1 MTTPAVVRQTQSTFV
16 TPQSVTTST
25 QTTASITSVHQLKVD
40 GQANAVNYQD
50 QGTAKSVAAASA
62 QLTLEPGATYTLN
75 AEGSINKGSG
85 VHVSPTDP
93 QRGRPNQTRLQIQL
107 KRPDGSIESRNY
119 SPGMEIRTGTRAGEV
134 PPGTKLSTVFVDGKN
149 GGEIR
154 DNSGSYRVTIQQEEV
169 KTATV
174 NNTVVHVDGVDRPPP
189 NNTGVVPPVIVPPP
203 AAPAP
208 ETKALEV
215 KDGQIKTSGGAVFEP
230 KGTDALT
237 VKNADG
243 SSTTFDFKQGRLTE
257 SDGSAAVFDE
267 ALKKGIYNLP
277 DGTQLRFQLDA
288 AGNVTGYNVQSGDQ
302 LAKVSLPPGG
312 PELTMTPDTKEG
324 RAEAQAFRRANAADN
339 TALNFHQVGAG
350 KVADGIAGSENKH
363 VGWYASRGNEALGW
377 LEGSRN
383 ADGTLV
389 NRLEGLPAYVDPAL
403 QPKLGTQ
410 GFEDALKNQLN
421 NDLGAAAGH
430 LERAGLDPAQAERL
444 AAYYLAPERQQVEQA
459 RAWNQ
464 LIRENPAVRDWF
476 GGWGNYFGSAPEGME
491 AVRAMYAL
499 LAQQQALAISPQQ
512 RFV

>member
-1 MTTPAVVRQTQSTFV
+1 MTTQPVVRQTQTAFV

-40 GQANAVNYQD
+40 SQANAVNYQD
-50 QGTAKSVAAASA
+50 QGTAKSIAAASA
-62 QLTLEPGATYTLN
+62 QLTLEPGATYTIN

-85 VHVSPTDP
+85 VQVSPSDP

-107 KRPDGSIESRNY
+107 QRPDGSIESRNY
-119 SPGMEIRTGTRAGEV
+119 TPGMEIKTGTRAGEV

-154 DNSGSYRVTIQQEEV
+154 DNSGSYRVTVQQEQV
-169 KTATV
+169 KATTV
-174 NNTVVHVDGVDRPPP
+174 NNTVIHVDGVDHPPP
-189 NNTGVVPPVIVPPP
+189 NNTGVVTPVIVPPP
-203 AAPAP
+203 TPPAP
-208 ETKALEV
+208 DAKTLEV
-215 KDGQIKTSGGAVFEP
+215 KDGKIQTSGGAVFEP

-243 SSTTFDFKQGRLTE
+243 SSTTFDFKRGRMSE
-257 SDGSAAVFDE
+257 SDGSEAVFDD

-288 AGNVTGYNVQSGDQ
+288 AGNVTGYNIQSGDQ
-302 LAKVSLPPGG
+302 LAKVSLPPDG
-312 PELTMTPDTKEG
+312 PLVAMTPDTKEG
-324 RAEAQAFRRANAADN
+324 RAEAQAFRRANAADD
-339 TALNFHQVGAG
+339 TALNLHQVGAG
-350 KVADGIAGSENKH
+350 KAADGTFGAANKH

-383 ADGTLV
+383 IDGTLV

-403 QPKLGTQ
+403 QPKIGTQ

-421 NDLGAAAGH
+421 NDLGAATGY
-430 LERAGLDPAQAERL
+430 LQRAGLDPAQAERL
-444 AAYYLAPERQQVEQA
+444 ASYYLSAERQQVEQA
-459 RAWNQ
+459 RAFNQ
-464 LIRENPAVRDWF
+464 FIRDNPQVKDWF
-476 GGWGNYFGSAPEGME
+476 GGWGNYFGSAPEGMD
-491 AVRAMYAL
+491 AVRAMYAVL
-499 LAQQQALAISPQQ
+499 GQQQTLAIPQQQ